1 MLSARSVTM
10 HLAPSIVQSE
20 VLNYNDSLSAAFS
33 ASQIHDRGC
42 KYLGTMLV
50 LCVIA
55 AASDLVKTG
64 IPMSNCD
71 ISAYEKM
78 RIPKVKV

>member
-1 MLSARSVTM
+1 MY
-10 HLAPSIVQSE
+10 LAPPISNQKCA
-20 VLNYNDSLSAAFS
+20 NYNDSLSSAFS
-33 ASQIHDRGC
+33 ALHIQNRMQIFSEHASN
-42 KYLGTMLV
+42 

-55 AASDLVKTG
+55 VASLMGKTK

-78 RIPKVKV
+78 RIPKVKL